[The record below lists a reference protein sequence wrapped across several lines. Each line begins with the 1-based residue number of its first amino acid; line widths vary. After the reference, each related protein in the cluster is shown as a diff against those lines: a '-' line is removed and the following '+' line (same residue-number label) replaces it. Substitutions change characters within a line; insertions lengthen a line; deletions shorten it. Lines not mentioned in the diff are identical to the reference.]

1 MNQIVITS
9 IIPVLI
15 LFVFGGLV
23 FKRGMNRRLS
33 HWFLF
38 FALTGGLWQVATLVA
53 SLFISDQI
61 TIFANRLTFVFGFL
75 SIIAF
80 YGMSRA
86 YLGEIKPFSR
96 LGKLRLWIFAVV
108 YSVILLT
115 DQVVEGYQNQNG
127 FLVDQRGR
135 FYWSF
140 VIILFAVLIPSVKN
154 LIRAMDT
161 VENVKKIQIKVM
173 LTTYALGITL
183 VVLTN
188 LVLPS
193 FVSEGWVSQIGLF
206 VMAGMVIV
214 NSYVILRNKIFDLKL
229 IFSQSFA
236 FTLAVLVLALIYSFF
251 ASYYLG
257 GLIGLD
263 HKLTSVERLAFI
275 PIIIILAILF
285 QPMLKLFERA
295 TYKWFYQY
303 HYYPSQLISEVSRI
317 LARDLKI
324 EEMIKDTA
332 KIIVSGMGI
341 DNIQVIVYEH
351 NRIAFSYATDYK
363 IFNTKNWHYLKDEV
377 IFVDHI
383 LDTATLYQLKSQ
395 GAELIFPMILKGKLI
410 GHIIL
415 GRKKGGDIYTDG
427 DYQTIEIVAGDLAIA
442 LDNAKVNYRLKDT
455 LEKLRALDKSKD
467 EFISIASHQ
476 LRTPLTTI
484 RGYSE
489 MLADQEFGKI
499 SLEQKNILNQI
510 NQAGQNMNQLL
521 EDLLATSRLA
531 QGRLVINKTEFD
543 FANLVRE
550 EYHYRQNS
558 LKKDLELKLDLPDSI
573 ELFADQGKLRQVVI
587 NLIDN
592 AIQYTDRGSILVRAE
607 VISGSKVIKM
617 PVHGSDNIAPRR
629 KYLSFQVID
638 TGIGVPISKQKQLFS
653 KFYRASNAKI
663 IRPDGNGLGVYLV
676 REIARIHHGNV
687 IFQSPVELNQGS
699 VFGIWI
705 PYTSSR
711 GNNG

>member
-33 HWFLF
+33 HWFLG

-96 LGKLRLWIFAVV
+96 LGKIKLWIFGLV
-108 YSVILLT
+108 YSAILLT
-115 DQVVEGYQNQNG
+115 DQVVAGYQNQDG
-127 FLVDQRGR
+127 FLVDQKGR
-135 FYWSF
+135 YYWSF
-140 VIILFAVLIPSVKN
+140 VVILFAVLLPSIRN
-154 LIRAMDT
+154 LLRAMDT

-173 LTTYALGITL
+173 LTTYATGISL

-193 FVSEGWVSQIGLF
+193 LINDGWVSQIGLF

-229 IFSQSFA
+229 IFSRSLA
-236 FTLAVLVLALIYSFF
+236 FSVAVIVLAIIYSLF

-257 GLIGLD
+257 SLIGLD
-263 HKLTSVERLAFI
+263 HKLTTPERLAFI
-275 PIIIILAILF
+275 PIIIILAVLF
-285 QPMLKLFERA
+285 QPMLGFFEKN
-295 TYKWFYQY
+295 TYKWFYHY
-303 HYYPSQLISEVSRI
+303 HYYPGQLIGEVSRI
-317 LARDLKI
+317 LARDLKL
-324 EEMIKDTA
+324 EAMIKDTA
-332 KIIVSGMGI
+332 KVIVDQMGLENLQI
-341 DNIQVIVYEH
+341 IVYEH
-351 NRIAFSYATDYK
+351 NRIAFSHATNYK

-383 LDTATLYQLKSQ
+383 LDTATLHQLKSQ
-395 GAELIFPMILKGKLI
+395 GAELIFPMILKGKLV
-410 GHIIL
+410 GHIVL
-415 GRKKGGDIYTDG
+415 GQKVSRDIYTEN
-427 DYQTIEIVAGDLAIA
+427 DYQTIEIVAGDLAVA

-455 LEKLRALDKSKD
+455 LEKLKALDKSKD

-489 MLADQEFGKI
+489 MLVDGEFGHI
-499 SLEQKNILNQI
+499 TSEQKQILSQI

-531 QGRLVINKTEFD
+531 QGRLVISKASFD
-543 FANLVRE
+543 FGAMVEE
-550 EYHYRQNS
+550 EYHYRKVSIKQG
-558 LKKDLELKLDLPDSI
+558 LDLILDLPEPI
-573 ELFADQGKLRQVVI
+573 KIFADGGKLRQVVI

-592 AIQYTDRGSILVRAE
+592 AIQYTDRGQIRVSAKVLT
-607 VISGSKVIKM
+607 GSQLRQL
-617 PVHGSDNIAPRR
+617 GSLGGEAIAPRR
-629 KYLSFQVID
+629 KYLAFYVTD
-638 TGIGVPISKQKQLFS
+638 TGIGVPESKQKQLFT
-653 KFYRASNAKI
+653 KFYRASNAKTV
-663 IRPDGNGLGVYLV
+663 RPDGNGLGIYLV
-676 REIARIHHGNV
+676 REIARIHYGNV
-687 IFQSPVELNQGS
+687 IFRSPISPEGGS
-699 VFGIWI
+699 VFGVWI
-705 PYTSSR
+705 PYTRRSD
-711 GNNG
+711 G